1 MNNSIKPAE
10 GDYYQELL
18 RLLEKHKLPI
28 TDIEGKELFVLL
40 DESNKVVGT
49 GGLEYFNGHALLRSI
64 AVDDSHKGKGLGKF
78 ITGELEKIA
87 RKKGSKDIYLLTTT
101 ADGFFQ
107 SQGYQVVERNNVPEE
122 VRKSSEFTTVCPD
135 TAIAMRK
142 PLVKKILFVCVENSN
157 RSQMS
162 EAMARIIGKDAI
174 EPYSAGSRPSG
185 KVNPKAIN
193 AMKELGY
200 DLSTHQSKSLEEVK
214 EYAPFDIVV
223 TMGCG
228 DACPWMP
235 AKKFV
240 DWDIPDPRDLDE
252 EGVRKIRDLIKQKV
266 SELVPAHGT

>member
-1 MNNSIKPAE
+1 MNYSIKPAE
-10 GDYYQELL
+10 GDYYQEVLH
-18 RLLEKHKLPI
+18 LLEKNKLP
-28 TDIEGKELFVLL
+28 TGDIAGKDLYVLL
-40 DESNKVVGT
+40 NENNKVVGA
-49 GGLEYFNGHALLRSI
+49 GGLEYFNGHALLRSV
-64 AVDDSHKGKGLGKF
+64 AVEDSYKGKGLGKF

-87 RKKGSKDIYLLTTT
+87 RKKGSKDLYLLTTT

-107 SQGYQVVERNNVPEE
+107 SQGYQIVERNNVPEE
-122 VRKSSEFTTVCPD
+122 VKKSSEFTTVCPD

-162 EAMARIIGKDAI
+162 EAIARILGGDAV

-185 KVNPKAIN
+185 KVNPKAIK
-193 AMKELGY
+193 AMSELGY

-214 EYAPFDIVV
+214 KYAPFDVVV

-235 AKKFV
+235 AREYV
-240 DWDIPDPRDLDE
+240 DWDIPDPRDMDE

-266 SELVPAHGT
+266 SELVPAQGT

>member
-1 MNNSIKPAE
+1 MNYYIKPVE

-18 RLLEKHKLPI
+18 HLLEQNKLPSS
-28 TDIEGKELFVLL
+28 DIEGKQLFVLL
-40 DESNKVVGT
+40 DEGNKVVGT

-64 AVDDSHKGKGLGKF
+64 AVEESHRGKGLGKL
-78 ITGELEKIA
+78 ITAELEKIA
-87 RKKGSKDIYLLTTT
+87 RKNGSKDLYLLTTT
-101 ADGFFQ
+101 AENFFQ
-107 SQGYQVVERNNVPEE
+107 SQGFQIVERNNVPEE
-122 VRKSSEFTTVCPD
+122 VKKSSEFTSVCPD
-135 TAIAMRK
+135 TAIAMKK

-162 EAMARIIGKDAI
+162 EAMARIIGKDAV

-185 KVNPKAIN
+185 KVNPKAIS

-240 DWDIPDPRDLDE
+240 DWDIPDPRDMDE
-252 EGVRKIRDLIKQKV
+252 EGVRKIRDLIKEKV
-266 SELVPAHGT
+266 SELVTE